1 MTSNETNS
9 GERRS
14 SAEPNVVVLP
24 DPQALAYEAAKR
36 FARLARRSI
45 GETGR
50 FAVALAGGSTP
61 RALYQLLATEP
72 FRGQVPWHRVH
83 LFWGDE
89 RCVPPDD
96 PQSNYRMVRETLL
109 HSLPLLPDENI
120 HRILAERP
128 PEEAAAAY
136 DQTLR
141 AFFRSD
147 DSFPCFDLVLLGLG
161 PDGHTASLFP
171 GTAALD
177 ETERS
182 VVANWVPQQN
192 AWRITLTY
200 GVLNAAHHI
209 IFLVAGAGK
218 AAPLKDVLEPDS
230 LQPPLPAQQVNPT
243 AGTLTWLVDEAAASQ
258 LMAPPLS

>member
-1 MTSNETNS
+1 MELP
-9 GERRS
+9 S
-14 SAEPNVVVLP
+14 SAEPDVVVLP
-24 DPQALAYEAAKR
+24 DLSALAYEAAKR

-61 RALYQLLATEP
+61 RPLYELLATEP

-96 PQSNYRMVRETLL
+96 PQSNYRMVREALL
-109 HSLPLLPDENI
+109 DGSTLLPDENV
-120 HRILAERP
+120 HRVPAERP

-136 DQTLR
+136 EEALR
-141 AFFRSD
+141 AFFRCD
-147 DSFPCFDLVLLGLG
+147 DSFPRFDLVLLGMG

-171 GTAALD
+171 GGAALD

-200 GVLNAAHHI
+200 GALNAAHHI

-218 AAPLKDVLEPDS
+218 AVTLREVLQPDS
-230 LQPPLPAQQVNPT
+230 LRPPLPAQQVRPR

-258 LMAPPLS
+258 LTAPLRS